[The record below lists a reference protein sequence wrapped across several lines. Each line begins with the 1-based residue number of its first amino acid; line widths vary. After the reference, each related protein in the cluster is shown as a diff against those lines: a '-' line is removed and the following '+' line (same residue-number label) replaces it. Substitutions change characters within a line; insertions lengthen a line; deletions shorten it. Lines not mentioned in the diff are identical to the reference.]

1 MQRRTIVVAHYN
13 EDLSWLTEVK
23 DIPGTRIFVYS
34 KAPADKLPVLPALT
48 ASPNIHFQRLPNV
61 GREAHT
67 YLHHIITHYD
77 SIASGIASEDLTNED
92 LLFTQGNPFDHR
104 SRAEFFDNY
113 VKNNNNTRTYP
124 PSDRCAIHRCW
135 KPYLKN
141 VKDSGGGIGG
151 WWAKVFPPEE
161 PFPRTLKIIWFA
173 IFRVKSEHILRRP
186 LAFYERAIKTVNH
199 HIDPEEGHF
208 FERAWGN
215 LFFMF

>member
-13 EDLSWLTEVK
+13 EDLSWLTEVI
-23 DIPGTRIFVYS
+23 DIPGTSIFVYS
-34 KAPADKLPVLPALT
+34 KAAADKLPVLPDSA
-48 ASPNIHFQRLPNV
+48 NIHFQRLPNV

-67 YLHHIITHYD
+67 YLHHIITHYE
-77 SIASGIASEDLTNED
+77 SIASEDMASD

-104 SRAEFFDNY
+104 SRAEFFDDY
-113 VKNNNNTRTYP
+113 VKNKNNTLTYP
-124 PSDRCAIHRCW
+124 PADRCAIHRSW
-135 KPYLKN
+135 KPNLKN

-161 PFPRTLKIIWFA
+161 PFPRTLKIMWFA
-173 IFRVKSEHILRRP
+173 ILRVKSYYILKRP
-186 LAFYERAIKTVNH
+186 LAFYERALKTVNH

-215 LFFMF
+215 LFML